1 MWTMDA
7 DWANYFTW
15 LFLWCRVIID
25 DTTRRFNGANGGI
38 QMLFQVWLN
47 TQQSIS
53 KLKKNIFLW
62 VFTGDRVFGER
73 LQTLI
78 CWSCCSDGTYSF
90 AECLFVDIFFILLCV
105 LRAIL
110 LFLLVNNTFFQ
121 CSYHLLFWP
130 SLTSF
135 WFAQSSP
142 LTLLSVAFWLLLLIC
157 FLDVFFLES

>member
-1 MWTMDA
+1 
-7 DWANYFTW
+7 
-15 LFLWCRVIID
+15 
-25 DTTRRFNGANGGI
+25 
-38 QMLFQVWLN
+38 MLFQVWLN
-47 TQQSIS
+47 TQQGIS

-62 VFTGDRVFGER
+62 VFTGDRLFGER

-121 CSYHLLFWP
+121 CSYH
-130 SLTSF
+130 
-135 WFAQSSP
+135 
-142 LTLLSVAFWLLLLIC
+142 
-157 FLDVFFLES
+157 